1 MTRLNQH
8 IQPQFIHIRMTVNE
22 YEYLLLSY
30 NFTATIKQ
38 SIQGMI
44 LQLLDILEKMDC
56 DKGVWMEL
64 ILLLD

>member
-38 SIQGMI
+38 NIQGMI

-56 DKGVWMEL
+56 DKSLWMEL